1 MENTIET
8 SGIKRRIETAV
19 GAGIAFTAVF
29 CAGCLSVPPLVI
41 GRIVAG
47 LDGKDG
53 HSLQDSHDLLG
64 YLYIAS

>member
-19 GAGIAFTAVF
+19 KAGLAFTAVF
-29 CAGCLSVPPLVI
+29 CVGCLSVPPVI

-47 LDGKDG
+47 LDGKDW